1 MRPSSLG
8 AATLSMRPLVKNPSV
23 YLCLLVL
30 FIVLFVSTSGC
41 AVSETSSAPKE
52 ETSDAPKEAAQQK
65 VDAAQLLA
73 DVQTLSDDSME
84 GRKAGTAGQG
94 TTMVLAVSVYKF
106 TRVLEAI
113 SEEKRE
119 SVLESMSILEE
130 AMSENE

>member
-1 MRPSSLG
+1 
-8 AATLSMRPLVKNPSV
+8 
-23 YLCLLVL
+23 
-30 FIVLFVSTSGC
+30 
-41 AVSETSSAPKE
+41 
-52 ETSDAPKEAAQQK
+52 
-65 VDAAQLLA
+65 
-73 DVQTLSDDSME
+73 ME

-130 AMSENE
+130 AMSESE

>member
-23 YLCLLVL
+23 YLLLVL

-73 DVQTLSDDSME
+73 
-84 GRKAGTAGQG
+84 
-94 TTMVLAVSVYKF
+94 
-106 TRVLEAI
+106 
-113 SEEKRE
+113 
-119 SVLESMSILEE
+119 
-130 AMSENE
+130 

>member
-8 AATLSMRPLVKNPSV
+8 AATLSMRPPVKNPSV

-30 FIVLFVSTSGC
+30 FIVLFVAISGC
-41 AVSETSSAPKE
+41 AVSETSS
-52 ETSDAPKEAAQQK
+52 APKEAAQQK

-130 AMSENE
+130 AMSESE